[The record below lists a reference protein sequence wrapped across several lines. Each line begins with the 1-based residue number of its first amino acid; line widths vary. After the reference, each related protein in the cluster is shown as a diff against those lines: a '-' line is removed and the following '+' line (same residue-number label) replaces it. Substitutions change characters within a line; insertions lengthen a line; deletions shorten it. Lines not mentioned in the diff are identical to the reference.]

1 MSLQRLD
8 DDDAGA
14 AAETLGEAF
23 FDDPL
28 LRIAAPDEA
37 RRRRCA
43 AWFMSVPLRYGLR
56 WGEVWGTDDTT
67 AVAVWVPPGRG
78 EMSLSRLL
86 RVGGAKMPF
95 RLGMGGTLRCMRAMS
110 ATEQFHKTVHGPH
123 WYLAA
128 VGTRAEHQG
137 RGLGSEL
144 VEVGASRADDAGVPC
159 YLETGTQSNIDFYT
173 KRGSLIVGQADFD
186 GHTLTGMV
194 RPPRGRSAS

>member
-1 MSLQRLD
+1 MAMQRLD
-8 DDDAGA
+8 DAHASA

-28 LRIAAPDEA
+28 LQIVAPDEA
-37 RRRRCA
+37 KRRRCA

-56 WGEVWGTDDTT
+56 WGEVWGTDGTT

-78 EMSLSRLL
+78 EMSLGRLL
-86 RVGGAKMPF
+86 RVGGTKMPF
-95 RLGMGGTLRCMRAMS
+95 RLGMGATLRCVRAMS
-110 ATEQFHKTVHGPH
+110 TTEKFHKSVHGPH

-128 VGTRAEHQG
+128 VGTRAEHRG
-137 RGLGSEL
+137 RGLGSRL
-144 VEVGASRADDAGVPC
+144 VEVGTSRADEAGVPC

-173 KRGSLIVGQADFD
+173 NRGFQIVGQADFD

-194 RPPRGRSAS
+194 RPPN